1 MNKDVFEDIRRLTQ
15 KYFKHA
21 HHNKFHTQRVYS
33 LAIKIGQKEKADLKV
48 IKAAALLHDVARSL
62 EDEGKIVDHATEGA
76 KIAKAILRKTKF
88 YPEKIEEVIHCI
100 KVHRYSKRLKP
111 KNLESKIIQDA
122 DRLDMLGAIGIAR
135 VFSRS
140 GWINTPIHDPKIHPK
155 KTYDGKSLTAINHIY
170 EKLLK
175 SKNTFHTESA
185 KKIAKKRHEFVEKFL
200 ERFLAEWNGE
210 K

>member
-1 MNKDVFEDIRRLTQ
+1 MDKEIFEEIRRLSQ
-15 KYFKHA
+15 NYFKHA

-33 LAIKIGQKEKADLKV
+33 MATKIGQKEKADLKV

-62 EDEGKIVDHATEGA
+62 EDEGKIADHAFEGA

-88 YPEKIEEVIHCI
+88 YPEKIDEVLHCI
-100 KVHRYSKRLKP
+100 RVHRYSKRLKP
-111 KNLESKIIQDA
+111 KSFEAKIIQDS
-122 DRLDMLGAIGIAR
+122 DRLDMIGAIGIAR

-140 GWINTPIHDPKIHPK
+140 GWINTPIYDPKIPSK
-155 KTYDGKSLTAINHIY
+155 KIYDGKSLTAINHIH

-175 SKNTFHTESA
+175 SKNNFHTASA

-200 ERFLAEWNGE
+200 ERFLAEWNG
-210 K
+210 KK

>member
-1 MNKDVFEDIRRLTQ
+1 MAT
-15 KYFKHA
+15 
-21 HHNKFHTQRVYS
+21 
-33 LAIKIGQKEKADLKV
+33 KIGQKEKADLKV

-62 EDEGKIVDHATEGA
+62 EDEGKISDHAAEGA
-76 KIAKAILRKTKF
+76 KIAQIILRKIKF

-111 KNLESKIIQDA
+111 KSLEAKIIQDT

-135 VFSRS
+135 VFSRA
-140 GWINTPIHDPKIHPK
+140 GWINIPIHDPSIPPK
-155 KTYDGKSLTAINHIY
+155 KIYDGKSLTAINHIY

-185 KKIAKKRHEFVEKFL
+185 KKMVKKRYEFVEKFL
-200 ERFLAEWNGE
+200 KRFFAEWTDE